1 MLLPSR
7 YTPALSEEFTSEADW
22 FMPIARLA
30 FKVAY
35 GENYKFDEWQEW
47 LIRRILETNSD
58 GSLRYRQVLCSLPRQ
73 NGKTEVMSVIGL
85 WALLRKAGVTN
96 VGVASTADQARL
108 VHERLL
114 RTIQANPSLS
124 KFMSKI
130 TDTRGIVTKEG
141 SKYIIRASNAGT
153 LQGIP
158 VEVGIVDELHLVD
171 PDVYNAIVNGTGS
184 RKGTMVL
191 GITTAGDDNSELLA
205 NLYENADKAI
215 EGQIDG
221 FGAFIWEA
229 SEGTV
234 PKDDAELLKLLM
246 EANPALESGRID
258 PETMLQDV
266 RTMPDQDIIR
276 YRLNRFTEASGAFMP
291 LSLWSTCARG
301 IDDAFPTGK
310 ARPVFSIDRT
320 PDWGY
325 ATIAVSVKDENGITW
340 TEVVASVTK
349 PTLEQLV
356 NICTSLYRYSP
367 LTYIMD
373 GYGLKELGQELKM
386 RGLPVY
392 VTGQGEVINASAMF
406 YAKTVQGKIRHA
418 SDPLL
423 SVQLPRTIRKNV
435 GEAWRISRKDSS
447 VEIDAVMATLLGVF
461 GAEIR
466 KEMPVQVF

>member
-7 YTPALSEEFTSEADW
+7 YTPALTEDFTSEADW
-22 FMPIARLA
+22 FMPVAELA
-30 FKVAY
+30 WKVSY
-35 GENYKFDEWQEW
+35 GDGYEFDEWQKW
-47 LIRRILETNSD
+47 LIRHILETNPD

-85 WALLRKAGVTN
+85 WALLRKSGVTN

-158 VEVGIVDELHLVD
+158 VEVAIVDELHLVE
-171 PDVYNAIVNGTGS
+171 PDVYNAMVNGTGS

-191 GITTAGDDNSELLA
+191 GITTAGDENSELLT
-205 NLYENADKAI
+205 NLYQNADKAI
-215 EGQIDG
+215 AGQIDG

-229 SEGTV
+229 SQAVV
-234 PKDDAELLKLLM
+234 PKDDAELLQLLM

-258 PETMLQDV
+258 PEVMLQDV
-266 RTMPDQDIIR
+266 RTMPDQDIVR
-276 YRLNRFTEASGAFMP
+276 YRLNRFTEAAGAFMP
-291 LSLWSTCARG
+291 LSLWATCARG
-301 IDDAFPTGK
+301 SEEVFPIGIN
-310 ARPVFSIDRT
+310 RPVFSIDRT

-325 ATIAVSVKDENGITW
+325 ATICVSVKDNDGITW
-340 TEVVASVTK
+340 TEVVASLVK

-356 NICTSLYRYSP
+356 SLCVTLYKYSP
-367 LTYIMD
+367 MAYIMD

-386 RGLPVY
+386 RGLPVFI
-392 VTGQGEVINASAMF
+392 TTQNEVINASAMF
-406 YAKTVQGKIRHA
+406 YAKTVQKKIKHA
-418 SDPLL
+418 SDPLM
-423 SVQLPRTIRKNV
+423 SIQLPRTIRKNV
-435 GEAWRISRKDSS
+435 GEAFRISRKDSS
-447 VEIDAVMATLLGVF
+447 VEIDSVMATMLGVF
-461 GAEIR
+461 GAEIK
-466 KEMPVQVF
+466 KEIPVQVF